1 MTYQMKP
8 SAKWIIAGLS
18 IGNLSMFLL
27 FLLDLL
33 YLLGVLPYRLTLL
46 SRDQWVA
53 LGFLFLLLTLIGW
66 LAAAHYTYDD
76 GSGIFPD
83 RERWQRR
90 TLIGGWGGILTYTV
104 LLVLLVLA
112 QPDDFLIVHLE
123 LLPLIC
129 SGSFLI
135 SVARSLR
142 TIRRERQES
151 EAQTPES

>member
-1 MTYQMKP
+1 MPYQMKP
-8 SAKWIIAGLS
+8 SAKWIIAGLT
-18 IGNLSMFLL
+18 IGHLSMFLL

-33 YLLGVLPYRLTLL
+33 YLLGVLPQRLIPL

-76 GSGIFPD
+76 GSTIFPD
-83 RERWQRR
+83 QSRWQRR

-104 LLVLLVLA
+104 LLFLLIMK
-112 QPDDFLIVHLE
+112 QPDNFFLVQLE

-135 SVARSLR
+135 SVAQSLR
-142 TIRRERQES
+142 TIHCENRRTD
-151 EAQTPES
+151 APHAD